1 MVGEIIFGREKDW
14 DPMNLFFLN
23 RVFLAMLLGS
33 ESSMRRKELGWLR
46 DLDSREWRSEWDV
59 LGEVQGH

>member
-1 MVGEIIFGREKDW
+1 MGKRLGPNE
-14 DPMNLFFLN
+14 PFFLN

-33 ESSMRRKELGWLR
+33 ETSMRRKELGWLR